1 MVELLREVAGQ
12 LEVLLLIFTHR
23 HQVGVIKQDIRGH
36 QDRVEK
42 QAGVDRLLLA
52 GLVLELGHPLQLS
65 QGAKATEDPGQFGM
79 PDDMGLHE
87 EPAPGRVEP
96 AGHVLGEARI
106 SVIPELGR
114 DGGDRDG
121 VLVNDAEVAIVV
133 VLHPAPV
140 KDRPEVI
147 TQMQAACRL
156 GAGQDHELGGLF
168 FGRIAHSGPPSVAGG
183 RPGIKRIGRRVT
195 LEIGTA
201 PAYIGQHLSF
211 PAMFFAQAAPTASTT
226 LKTTVAQE
234 ANVIFTALGWVASA
248 IIVGWATKKLLG
260 WIATKF
266 DQSPIVKATV
276 TAVGKSLQIL
286 IPAYT
291 VFWFNH
297 LNPGLIPDT
306 YDKGASIAIDLL
318 LSLAHTTTVFHLV
331 AVPIAWGQ
339 KLADETE
346 NKLDDV
352 LVPMISTVIKLTVV
366 LVGGVK
372 AISIVDAD
380 TSKSILGLLAAGVSV
395 SRLPRRTP

>member
-1 MVELLREVAGQ
+1 
-12 LEVLLLIFTHR
+12 
-23 HQVGVIKQDIRGH
+23 
-36 QDRVEK
+36 
-42 QAGVDRLLLA
+42 
-52 GLVLELGHPLQLS
+52 
-65 QGAKATEDPGQFGM
+65 
-79 PDDMGLHE
+79 
-87 EPAPGRVEP
+87 
-96 AGHVLGEARI
+96 
-106 SVIPELGR
+106 
-114 DGGDRDG
+114 
-121 VLVNDAEVAIVV
+121 
-133 VLHPAPV
+133 
-140 KDRPEVI
+140 
-147 TQMQAACRL
+147 
-156 GAGQDHELGGLF
+156 
-168 FGRIAHSGPPSVAGG
+168 
-183 RPGIKRIGRRVT
+183 
-195 LEIGTA
+195 
-201 PAYIGQHLSF
+201 
-211 PAMFFAQAAPTASTT
+211 MFFAQAAPTASTT

-276 TAVGKSLQIL
+276 TAVGKSLQVL

-339 KLADETE
+339 KMADETE

-380 TSKSILGLLAAGVSV
+380 TSKSILGLLAAGGIGIAFASQDTLKNIFGAVMLIVDQPFTLGDLINTGSHEGRVEALGLRSTTLILVDGQRLAIPNSDLANRPIVNITRREFIRAQDMVQLEVNTPAEKIQEAVGIIREIVSNHEGFD
-395 SRLPRRTP
+395 SRQPPLVHVHEFADWAVNIRVMYWYFPAVAAKQLEFNQQLLLRISGRLQKAGIRLAALGTPQN